1 MSQITNLQRANI
13 LKNDLN
19 IMLRKIRIDDEI
31 TKVKKKDRKE
41 WVDLKLLEINQIVL
55 KWALKNNIITN
66 DDIRT
71 DNFFTENHNL
81 TDWIVTSGLIG
92 GGAAGAAAAGTV
104 AYGATLSTVT
114 TGGFLGFFTTT
125 STVATTTTYVATAVA
140 GAAPLALAALGGYIY
155 FRRKEKKQIE
165 KLINFFE
172 KEKEKIYNYYA
183 AKISATVMLPSG
195 G

>member
-1 MSQITNLQRANI
+1 MSQINNLQRANI
-13 LKNDLN
+13 LKNDLS

-41 WVDLKLLEINQIVL
+41 WVDLKLLEINQIAL

-66 DDIRT
+66 EDIQT
-71 DNFFTENHNL
+71 DNFFTENSNL

-92 GGAAGAAAAGTV
+92 GGVAGAAVAGTV
-104 AYGATLSTVT
+104 AYGTTLSTVT
-114 TGGFLGFFTTT
+114 TGVFLGFFTTT
-125 STVATTTTYVATAVA
+125 TTVATSTTYVATAVA
-140 GAAPLALAALGGYIY
+140 GAAPLALAALGEYIY
-155 FRRKEKKQIE
+155 FRSKEKKQIE
-165 KLINFFE
+165 KLVNFFE

-183 AKISATVMLPSG
+183 TKITTTVMLPSG